1 LTLVELI
8 SEGVERN
15 TLVEVIT
22 DSEVNALLSLNGI
35 LDKEQSLAPLAT
47 ILQEEVPKEVQHCED
62 GHTVEV
68 DGEQIQT
75 AYLFQGA
82 FYILWYGQRVLHC
95 LEDVFLKDG
104 RVSIHEEESNHMER
118 DGELEPPHSL
128 LGHVIV
134 IVRWLLVA
142 SEE

>member
-1 LTLVELI
+1 MTLVELI
-8 SEGVERN
+8 SESVERN

-35 LDKEQSLAPLAT
+35 LDKEQPLAPLAT

-62 GHTVEV
+62 SHTIEV

-75 AYLFQGA
+75 GYLFQGA
-82 FYILWYGQRVLHC
+82 FNVLWNGQRVLYC

-104 RVSIHEEESNHMER
+104 RVPIHEEEANHMER
-118 DGELEPPHSL
+118 DGELEPPHGL